1 MSKMTDKEIINRL
14 TELAEFCRK
23 CGNLTK
29 ENDVLNNALE
39 LINRQQAEIERLNS
53 CVKSEDEVRAIA
65 NATIQAGIKIIK
77 AEAIKEFAERLKES
91 NHGTLSYCTGWVD
104 FDDIDNLVKE
114 MVGEENG
121 RV

>member
-1 MSKMTDKEIINRL
+1 MTDKEIINRL

-23 CGNLTK
+23 CGSLTK

-65 NATIQAGIKIIK
+65 NATIQSGIKIIK
-77 AEAIKEFAERLKES
+77 VTVIKEFADRLKE
-91 NHGTLSYCTGWVD
+91 LSYLPNLSLTNMEVVD
-104 FDDIDNLVKE
+104 ISEIDNLVKE
-114 MVGEENG
+114 MVGDDK
-121 RV
+121 